1 MMVFNDIENVEA
13 YRTNL
18 ALSPAEKCGAIR
30 LSKHIATTIPKSCK
44 TKTIPTSNMLK
55 YPYAFSVSSA

>member
-1 MMVFNDIENVEA
+1 MIFKNIEIVEA
-13 YRTNL
+13 YRTSPV
-18 ALSPAEKCGAIR
+18 LSPAEKYGAIR

-55 YPYAFSVSSA
+55 YPYAFSVSGA